1 MRLVRFGEMGSEKPG
16 LIDDDNQLRDLS
28 GEIDDLAGSAL
39 TRHGL
44 DKIRA
49 LDPRSLPKMDP
60 NQRLGSP
67 VAGTRTFIAVGLN
80 YVDHAKET
88 GAEIPKEPV
97 LFSKAATSISGPRDE
112 IVIPHGSTKLDW
124 EVEIAIVIGEP
135 TFQVTKEAALDHV
148 AGFCLCNDVSE
159 RSWQK
164 ERGGQW
170 LKGKSA
176 PGFGPLGP
184 WLVTADAIEDVQALD
199 LWLDVN
205 GERRQ
210 SGSTADMIFDVRT
223 VVSYVSQFMRLE
235 PGDVITTGTP
245 AGVGAGMTPP
255 VFLRDGDIVTLGN
268 ERLGEQR
275 QIVRAQAGSSA
286 GSANGE
292 SAAAEGAV

>member
-135 TFQVTKEAALDHV
+135 TFQVSKEAALDHV

-184 WLVTADAIEDVQALD
+184 WLVTTDAIEDVQALD

-245 AGVGAGMTPP
+245 AGVGAGMAPP

>member
-135 TFQVTKEAALDHV
+135 TFQVSKEAALDHV

-184 WLVTADAIEDVQALD
+184 WLVTTDAIEDVQALD

-255 VFLRDGDIVTLGN
+255 VFLKDGDIVTLGN
-268 ERLGEQR
+268 ARLGEQR
-275 QIVRAQAGSSA
+275 QIVRAQGGSAAGST
-286 GSANGE
+286 GGE